1 LRSAARNAGHLLD
14 EMRRVLPPRRRRGAG
29 EDDSGRELD
38 RLSALPDG
46 LLHHVMSSLK
56 AWEAVRT
63 CVLARRWRHL
73 WASAPCVDL
82 RLGGDRDDEPEDLAR
97 FARRLFRNRDA
108 SAAVDTH
115 RLRSSDE
122 DGDFDEDDA
131 RLSIRVSIKR
141 KCRVIHLVRHRT
153 KLAALEHAAFA
164 SRHLK
169 VRS

>member
-46 LLHHVMSSLK
+46 LLHYVMSSFK

-82 RLGGDRDDEPEDLAR
+82 RLGGDRDDAPEDLAR

-108 SAAVDTH
+108 AVDTH

-122 DGDFDEDDA
+122 DGGFDEDDA
-131 RLSIRVSIKR
+131 KSSIRVSIKR
-141 KCRVIHLVRHRT
+141 KCRVIHLVGHRT